1 MILILWYPWF
11 PEFNVWT
18 SCKRLYYSVFP
29 TEETAKVC
37 KVFFISVI
45 LWLRIDV
52 IAVRKTVITIIILMI
67 AILIFLLI
75 LGLKTKQNIK
85 LARDAIHGLSSIHK
99 RI

>member
-1 MILILWYPWF
+1 MCEQVVNVYITPFSPWKKLQKCARF
-11 PEFNVWT
+11 
-18 SCKRLYYSVFP
+18 
-29 TEETAKVC
+29 
-37 KVFFISVI
+37 FFISVI

-75 LGLKTKQNIK
+75 LGLKTKQNFK
-85 LARDAIHGLSSIHK
+85 LARDAIQGLISIHK